1 MIASFPIEF
10 WIAVLF
16 FINFFLVIFT
26 FFLVRKINRINNR
39 ESVPPPIDSEDAEK
53 SEYASASASKIISM
67 LEPLVEESQKA
78 AISFDKQVKEKKRLL
93 KELNDALDSRVISI
107 NLLLSRADALQ
118 KKIQAEHK
126 EAMESFALPV
136 TNNLLPP
143 SNPVLDQQ
151 NQIIKMYLNKTDIDT
166 IARQLSIPKGEVQL
180 VIDLKKKFL
189 AMEKDNR

>member
-1 MIASFPIEF
+1 MIESLSIEF

-16 FINFFLVIFT
+16 FLNFFLVIFS
-26 FFLVRKINRINNR
+26 FFIVRKMNRINTR
-39 ESVPPPIDSEDAEK
+39 EPEHQIVSESEEK
-53 SEYASASASKIISM
+53 SEYVSDSARKIISM

-93 KELNDALDSRVISI
+93 KELNDALDSRIISI

-126 EAMESFALPV
+126 EAMESFVFPV
-136 TNNLLPP
+136 KSNLLPP

-151 NQIIKMYLNKTDIDT
+151 NQIIQMYLNKIDIDT
-166 IARQLSIPKGEVQL
+166 IARQLAIPKGEVQL
-180 VIDLKKKFL
+180 VIDLKNKFL

>member
-1 MIASFPIEF
+1 MIKSFSIEF
-10 WIAVLF
+10 WIAILF

-26 FFLVRKINRINNR
+26 FFIVRKMNRMSNG
-39 ESVPPPIDSEDAEK
+39 EVGQSSDDSGEDDV
-53 SEYASASASKIISM
+53 ASASASEIINM

-78 AISFDKQVKEKKRLL
+78 AISFDKQVTEKKRLL

-118 KKIQAEHK
+118 KKIQLNQS
-126 EAMESFALPV
+126 EAMESFALPQK
-136 TNNLLPP
+136 NGLLPP

-151 NQIIKMYLNKTDIDT
+151 NQIIKMYLNKVDIDT
-166 IARQLSIPKGEVQL
+166 IARQLSIPKGEIQL

>member
-1 MIASFPIEF
+1 MIKSFSIEL
-10 WIAVLF
+10 WIALLF

-26 FFLVRKINRINNR
+26 FFIVKKMNRMNNR
-39 ESVPPPIDSEDAEK
+39 ESENQMIPEGDQK
-53 SEYASASASKIISM
+53 SEYVSDSARKIINM

-126 EAMESFALPV
+126 EAMESFALPPK
-136 TNNLLPP
+136 NNLLAP

-151 NQIIKMYLNKTDIDT
+151 NQIIQMYLNKTDIDT

-180 VIDLKKKFL
+180 VIELKKKFL